1 MTKNLTL
8 GLILTCL
15 TQMWALKNFCGFYL
29 YQILCIA
36 ASYHCVQLHGKVMS
50 QVSEKG
56 KKPHFGSD
64 FGPLD
69 PNLGH
74 HFFFQKSGFLRHYIS
89 WSAIIMY
96 NIKKTNNSIFRK
108 RSEGQMHWWR
118 DKQTDQQSDFIG
130 RYPIKVEHPKNN
142 NLDYLINPTFRNI
155 DRLFVLS
162 FKNGND
168 HLTRDSFD
176 EYYMSLVKI
185 KDFNVLIDSKQ

>member
-50 QVSEKG
+50 QASEKG

-108 RSEGQMHWWR
+108 RSEGQMHCGETNR
-118 DKQTDQQSDFIG
+118 QTNRVISQDVI
-130 RYPIKVEHPKNN
+130 
-142 NLDYLINPTFRNI
+142 
-155 DRLFVLS
+155 RLRWSVL
-162 FKNGND
+162 K
-168 HLTRDSFD
+168 T
-176 EYYMSLVKI
+176 I
-185 KDFNVLIDSKQ
+185 IQII